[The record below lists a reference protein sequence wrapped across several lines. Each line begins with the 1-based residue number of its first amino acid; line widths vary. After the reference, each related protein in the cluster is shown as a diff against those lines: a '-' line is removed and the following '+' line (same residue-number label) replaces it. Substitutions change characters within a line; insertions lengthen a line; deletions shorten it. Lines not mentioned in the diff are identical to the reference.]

1 MKNVWMMGVALLLL
15 TTSLHANDLVGVY
28 HDAASNSP
36 ILNSDLATAEAAHQ
50 NIPIAV
56 SALLPQVAVT
66 GTAAEINTNQPGIV
80 SDTTYPT
87 ALYSVSVIQPLFNYN
102 QFAGVAQAK
111 ETTNAAEATYQS
123 QIQSFVLTLAEDYFN
138 VLEAEDNVSFA
149 QAQLLSLNT
158 TLQQTREKF
167 EAGIAT
173 YTDVA
178 QAKANADSAQAQ
190 LVQNQEALVN
200 ANETL
205 WTLTG
210 KKEDNLA
217 QVKSNFPYVPPVP
230 NDETVWVH
238 QSLTQNAAL
247 LAQQA
252 TTSAALASVHQAVG
266 NQLPNVSVIASYG
279 EQFYRDSIPIGIS
292 ASGQTSAASIQLALS
307 WTVFSGGELM
317 ASTLQAANQYASSEN
332 SAQNLYRT
340 TQSDAEQDFLS
351 VISNL
356 SQVNAY
362 KQSVIAAQSTLND
375 YNAKYKVGTA
385 TIVDVLNATQVL
397 YQNKSNLA
405 QSEYAYIDSLLQL
418 KFDAGTLNPKDLN
431 YFNQYLQVTE

>member
-1 MKNVWMMGVALLLL
+1 MKKRILFFCLFSL
-15 TTSLHANDLVGVY
+15 TASLEANDLVGVY
-28 HDAASNSP
+28 NDAAQSSP
-36 ILNSDLATAEAAHQ
+36 ILKSDWATYEAAHA
-50 NIPIAV
+50 NVPIAV
-56 SALLPQVAVT
+56 SALLPQVALT
-66 GTAAEINTNQPGIV
+66 GSAEAINTDQPGIV
-80 SDTTYPT
+80 SNTTYPT
-87 ALYSVSVIQPLFNYN
+87 ALYSVSVTQPLFNYN

-111 ETTNAAEATYQS
+111 ESSNAAEATYQS
-123 QIQSFVLTLAEDYFN
+123 QLQSFVLTLAEDYFN
-138 VLEAEDNVSFA
+138 VLEAQDNVSFA
-149 QAQLLSLNT
+149 QAQLLSLTT
-158 TLQQTREKF
+158 TLHQTREKF
-167 EAGIAT
+167 EAGVAT

-217 QVKSNFPYVPPVP
+217 KVKSDFPYTPPVP
-230 NDETVWVH
+230 DDETTWVH

-266 NQLPNVSVIASYG
+266 NQLPNVSLVASYG
-279 EQFYRDSIPIGIS
+279 EQFYRESVPLGIS
-292 ASGQTSAASIQLALS
+292 ASGQISAASIELALT

-317 ASTLQAANQYASSEN
+317 ASTLQAANQYASSEDTTE
-332 SAQNLYRT
+332 NLYRT
-340 TQSDAEQDFLS
+340 TQSDAQQDFLS
-351 VISNL
+351 VIANM
-356 SQVNAY
+356 SQVSAY

-385 TIVDVLNATQVL
+385 TIVDVLNATQTL
-397 YQNKSNLA
+397 YQDQSSLA
-405 QSEYAYIDSLLQL
+405 QAEYAYIDSLLQL
-418 KFDAGTLNPKDLN
+418 KFDAGTLNPKDLD